1 MRQHWLFCFYLKGK
15 VDTAIGFILANLTFN
30 TEQSW
35 RYGCERIVC
44 PSISLYHIG
53 VKDKQQRRYVLQAI
67 LVRGNC
73 PNGYFLN
80 ATLNLQIKTT
90 NRLGY
95 EYVKSTIGSLNALYQ
110 FKKCSLTH
118 PEYWY
123 FSLFV
128 CPSYWVSQI
137 ER

>member
-15 VDTAIGFILANLTFN
+15 VDIAIGYIWANLTFN
-30 TEQSW
+30 TEQLW

-44 PSISLYHIG
+44 PSIGLYHIG

-80 ATLNLQIKTT
+80 ATLKLQIKIT

-95 EYVKSTIGSLNALYQ
+95 EDVKNDIGSLNAL
-110 FKKCSLTH
+110 S
-118 PEYWY
+118 
-123 FSLFV
+123 
-128 CPSYWVSQI
+128 
-137 ER
+137 